1 MATAGRPSLYSEAV
15 AETLL
20 DRLAA
25 GESLVT
31 ICADPK
37 LPSVRTVLR
46 WVGENQDFGTEYA
59 RAREAQAEFMDDL
72 IVTTASKAGDDPQG
86 ARVKVD
92 AYKWRAAKLAPK
104 KYGDA
109 MLHKH
114 ADADGEKVKLDDVG
128 VATRA
133 AAMIANALSREHPLD
148 D

>member
-1 MATAGRPSLYSEAV
+1 MAKTGRPSIFTEEV

-20 DRLAA
+20 DRLAS
-25 GESLVT
+25 GESLVK

-46 WVGENQDFGTEYA
+46 WAGENEAFGTEYA

-72 IVTTASKAGDDPQG
+72 IVETAKKAGEDPQG

-114 ADADGEKVKLDDVG
+114 GDADGEKLVIDDVSR
-128 VATRA
+128 VTRITA
-133 AAMIANALSREHPLD
+133 ILAKAREMGD